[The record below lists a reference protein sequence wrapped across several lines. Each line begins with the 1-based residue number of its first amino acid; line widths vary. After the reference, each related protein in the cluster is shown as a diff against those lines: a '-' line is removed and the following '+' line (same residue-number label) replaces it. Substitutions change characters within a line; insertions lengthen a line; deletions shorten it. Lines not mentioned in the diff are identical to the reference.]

1 MGVCFGIR
9 RMESYRLWKRG
20 FLFKFQTDIIII
32 GEFIAN
38 KIIPYIGLLFISSWL
53 YGKCNITLLLFCPE
67 NWIIAD
73 SYEHI
78 FEFQG
83 RILHF
88 SKFASAAGILSYTY
102 FLRCMCTSHM
112 DEPDKGE
119 FDFSTSEITWLVA
132 SSCRCLKSVVQLPFF
147 GWRHYK
153 ICEMRIEKIW
163 NLVIMSFIYLQTIKK
178 CLVPRLPS
186 EIPKYMV

>member
-9 RMESYRLWKRG
+9 RIESHRSWKRG
-20 FLFKFQTDIIII
+20 FLFKIQTDIIII
-32 GEFIAN
+32 DEFIAN
-38 KIIPYIGLLFISSWL
+38 KVMPYIGSLFISSWL
-53 YGKCNITLLLFCPE
+53 YGKCNITPLLFCPE
-67 NWIIAD
+67 NWNIAD

-88 SKFASAAGILSYTY
+88 SKFASAAGILSYIY
-102 FLRCMCTSHM
+102 FLRRMCTSHM

-119 FDFSTSEITWLVA
+119 FDFSASEITWLEV

-147 GWRHYK
+147 RP
-153 ICEMRIEKIW
+153 
-163 NLVIMSFIYLQTIKK
+163 LYLDGVTIKSARWGLK
-178 CLVPRLPS
+178 
-186 EIPKYMV
+186 KYGIW

>member
-9 RMESYRLWKRG
+9 RMEWYRLWKRG
-20 FLFKFQTDIIII
+20 FLFKVQTDIIII
-32 GEFIAN
+32 DEFIHIAN
-38 KIIPYIGLLFISSWL
+38 KVIPYIGSLFISSWL

-67 NWIIAD
+67 NWNIAD

-88 SKFASAAGILSYTY
+88 SKFASAAGIISYTY
-102 FLRCMCTSHM
+102 FLRCMCTSHK

-119 FDFSTSEITWLVA
+119 FDFSASKITRLVA
-132 SSCRCLKSVVQLPFF
+132 SSCRRLKSVVQLPFF
-147 GWRHYK
+147 RPLFLDGVNIKSARWGLKKYG
-153 ICEMRIEKIW
+153 IW
-163 NLVIMSFIYLQTIKK
+163 
-178 CLVPRLPS
+178 
-186 EIPKYMV
+186 